1 MESNAQRVFV
11 AGNGAAPPALT
22 GRTTEQAVLSRC
34 LADLRSNSAPPHDVV
49 LVGPRGNGKTVLLRW
64 FEHACAQSKPAV
76 DVAWLTP
83 SAVPNQPA
91 LLDALAPRR
100 RLAKLLPK
108 KRPNAGASRPRLL
121 AQPRLLQGNCRP
133 ARSARTTAVPCKAGI
148 ASVGSAEWASPNGR
162 NDLAGAVASRCRR
175 RPLAVLLDE
184 AHTLDLDVGSAL
196 LNGSQEVR
204 GARAP
209 FLLVLAGTPGL
220 PTHLDAMNASFWSR
234 LGEGELGI
242 GRLSEKAAKQAL
254 ADPLEAHGVDI
265 DADTLAHVV
274 AQSQCYPYFIQL
286 WGDALWQRHLASG
299 ATAIARE
306 DAEAVQPTVAT
317 RVANYH
323 QRRFA
328 ELESEGLVPVAA
340 AVARLFVE
348 SDAVSA
354 SNQDVDAALAAS
366 GIDDAGERYAKR
378 EALNRLG
385 YVWRPPYQQAPFRWH
400 AGIPSLMT
408 HVLKEAA

>member
-22 GRTTEQAVLSRC
+22 GRTSEQAVLSRC

-64 FEHACAQSKPAV
+64 FEHACARSKPAV

-100 RLAKLLPK
+100 RLAKLLPRK
-108 KRPNAGASRPRLL
+108 
-121 AQPRLLQGNCRP
+121 
-133 ARSARTTAVPCKAGI
+133 VGI
-148 ASVGSAEWASPNGR
+148 ASIGSAEWASPNGR
-162 NDLAGAVASRCRR
+162 SGLAEAVASRCRR

-348 SDAVSA
+348 GDAVAA

-366 GIDDAGERYAKR
+366 GIDDASERYAKR

-408 HVLKEAA
+408 HVLREA

>member
-1 MESNAQRVFV
+1 MESRYILLPMESNAQRVFV

-22 GRTTEQAVLSRC
+22 GRASEQAVLSRC
-34 LADLRSNSAPPHDVV
+34 LADLCSNSAPPHDVV

-100 RLAKLLPK
+100 RLAKLLPRK
-108 KRPNAGASRPRLL
+108 I
-121 AQPRLLQGNCRP
+121 
-133 ARSARTTAVPCKAGI
+133 GI
-148 ASVGSAEWASPNGR
+148 ASVGSAEWAFPNGR
-162 NDLAGAVASRCRR
+162 SGVAEAVASRCRR

-184 AHTLDLDVGSAL
+184 AHTLALDVGTAL

-274 AQSQCYPYFIQL
+274 AQSQRYPYFIQL

-306 DAEAVQPTVAT
+306 DADAVQPTVAA

-348 SDAVSA
+348 GDAVAA
-354 SNQDVDAALAAS
+354 SNQDVDDALAMS
-366 GIDDAGERYAKR
+366 GIDDAGERYAQR

-385 YVWRPPYQQAPFRWH
+385 YVWRPPGQQAPFRWY

-408 HVLKEAA
+408 HVLREAA

>member
-22 GRTTEQAVLSRC
+22 GRTSEQAVLSRC

-64 FEHACAQSKPAV
+64 FEHACARSKPAV

-100 RLAKLLPK
+100 RLAKLLPRK
-108 KRPNAGASRPRLL
+108 
-121 AQPRLLQGNCRP
+121 
-133 ARSARTTAVPCKAGI
+133 VGI
-148 ASVGSAEWASPNGR
+148 ASIGSAEWASPNGR
-162 NDLAGAVASRCRR
+162 SGLAEAVASRCRR

-220 PTHLDAMNASFWSR
+220 PTHLDAVNASFWSR

-299 ATAIARE
+299 APAIARE

-340 AVARLFVE
+340 AVARLFV
-348 SDAVSA
+348 DRDTLSA

-366 GIDDAGERYAKR
+366 GIDDASERYAKR

-408 HVLKEAA
+408 HVLREA